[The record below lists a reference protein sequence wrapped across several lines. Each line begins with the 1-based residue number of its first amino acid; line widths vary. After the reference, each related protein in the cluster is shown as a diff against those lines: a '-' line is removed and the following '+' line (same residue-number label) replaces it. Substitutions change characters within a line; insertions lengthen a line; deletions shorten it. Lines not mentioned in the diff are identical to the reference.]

1 MAIDM
6 SKYRD
11 MFLSESREHLQ
22 TMGRLLVEL
31 EKCPDDREGLDALFR
46 EAHSIKGMA
55 ASMGYRATAEL
66 GHHLED
72 FLSGFRAGGAVPPAA
87 IDRVLAGVDLL
98 EGLIDDL
105 TAERPERDVRPFI
118 AGSAAAP
125 PSAQQP
131 AAPVPTAEG
140 SEAVAPGNGAVT
152 APVASGEEVLKIA
165 VELVS
170 GAVAPAAR
178 ALLMLRELAAQ
189 GEVLDADP
197 DERQLLQGGAVPRLE
212 LRLKSWRAPQEIK
225 DLLLAMPDVAR
236 VSCVVE
242 RLRPAAR
249 QSRERTVRVRTGLL
263 DQFINLT
270 GELVTNRYM
279 LQAAYN
285 EGRDRDMRD
294 GLERLTRLI
303 TDLHHHVLQ
312 VRMMP
317 LASITG
323 RLPRMVRELEQ
334 QTGKEVALRIAGEEV
349 ELDRS
354 ILEALADP
362 LMHLVRNAVD
372 HGIEERGEVLVSAS
386 REKDLVLVEVRDNGR
401 GLDAEEIRRK
411 AVGAGLLSPGQAL
424 RMAERDLFPLICLP
438 GFSTRTEV
446 SETSGRGVGMDVVKA
461 VTEQFG
467 GTLQIASERG
477 RGTSIQLRLPLSVAI
492 IRLLLVECGGEL
504 VALPITRVLR
514 TLELER
520 AEIRSS
526 GRQMVVPLGNELVP
540 LLSLRRMLR
549 QPAKPVAGTIP
560 VVVSEARGRKIALVV
575 DRLVGQREAFV
586 KTLAFPLDRIA
597 GVSGATI
604 LGDGRIVFIID
615 PQGLLD
621 ESAASGGR
629 SGVSP

>member
-31 EKCPDDREGLDALFR
+31 EKSPDDREGLDALFR

-72 FLSGFRAGGAVPPAA
+72 FLSGFRAGGAIPATA

-105 TAERPERDVRPFI
+105 TAERPERDVRAFI
-118 AGSAAAP
+118 AGAEAAAP
-125 PSAQQP
+125 PSVPSSTPP
-131 AAPVPTAEG
+131 AAVG
-140 SEAVAPGNGAVT
+140 PGNGAVP
-152 APVASGEEVLKIA
+152 APVASGEDILKIA
-165 VELVS
+165 IELVS

-197 DERQLLQGGAVPRLE
+197 DERKLLQGGAVPRLE

-242 RLRPAAR
+242 RIRPAAR

-279 LQAAYN
+279 LQTAYDN
-285 EGRDRDMRD
+285 GRDQEMRD

-362 LMHLVRNAVD
+362 LMHMVRNAVD
-372 HGIEERGEVLVSAS
+372 HGIEERGEVQVSAS

-401 GLDAEEIRRK
+401 GLDAEAIRRK
-411 AVGAGLLSPGQAL
+411 AVAAGLLSPGQAR
-424 RMAERDLFPLICLP
+424 RMVERDLFPLICLP
-438 GFSTRTEV
+438 GFSTRAEV

-467 GTLQIASERG
+467 GTLQIASARG

-504 VALPITRVLR
+504 LALPITRVLR

-586 KTLAFPLDRIA
+586 KSLAFPLDRIA

-621 ESAASGGR
+621 EGAASGGR

>member
-1 MAIDM
+1 MVIDM
-6 SKYRD
+6 SKYHD

-22 TMGRLLVEL
+22 AMGRLLVEL
-31 EKCPDDREGLDALFR
+31 EKSPADREGLDALFR

-72 FLSGFRAGGAVPPAA
+72 FLAGIRADGRIPPEA
-87 IDRVLAGVDLL
+87 INRLLAGVDLL

-105 TAERPERDVRPFI
+105 AAALPERDVYAFI
-118 AGSAAAP
+118 AGSGTVQ
-125 PSAQQP
+125 PSV
-131 AAPVPTAEG
+131 APVPQEPDSGFQEG
-140 SEAVAPGNGAVT
+140 KPVPAASSE
-152 APVASGEEVLKIA
+152 EILKIV
-165 VELVS
+165 VELVLE
-170 GAVAPAAR
+170 AVAPAAR
-178 ALLMLRELAAQ
+178 ALLMLRELAGQ
-189 GEVLDADP
+189 GAVLDADP
-197 DERQLLQGGAVPRLE
+197 DEGQLMQGGAVPRLE
-212 LRLKSWRAPQEIK
+212 LRLKSRRTPQEVK
-225 DLLLAMPDVAR
+225 DLLLDMPDVAR

-242 RLRPAAR
+242 RVRSEARPN
-249 QSRERTVRVRTGLL
+249 RERTVRVRTGLL

-285 EGRDRDMRD
+285 EGRDQDLRE

-312 VRMMP
+312 ARMMP

-334 QTGKEVALRIAGEEV
+334 QTDKAIALRIVGEEV

-372 HGIEERGEVLVSAS
+372 HGIEERGEIQIRAG
-386 REKDLVLVEVRDNGR
+386 REKDLVLVEVRDDGR
-401 GLDAEEIRRK
+401 GLDAEAIRRK
-411 AVGAGLLSPGQAL
+411 AVAAGLLSPGQA
-424 RMAERDLFPLICLP
+424 RGMAERDLFPLICLP
-438 GFSTRTEV
+438 GFSTRAEV

-477 RGTSIQLRLPLSVAI
+477 QGTSIQLRLPLSVAI

-504 VALPITRVLR
+504 LALPITRVLR
-514 TLELER
+514 ILELTRSEV
-520 AEIRSS
+520 RSS
-526 GRQMVVPLGNELVP
+526 GRQMVVPLDNELVP

-549 QPAKPVAGTIP
+549 QPAQPVAGTIP
-560 VVVSEARGRKIALVV
+560 VVVSEVRGRKIALVV

-586 KTLAFPLDRIA
+586 KTLAFPLNRIA

-621 ESAASGGR
+621 EGTAPGGR
-629 SGVSP
+629 SGVTP